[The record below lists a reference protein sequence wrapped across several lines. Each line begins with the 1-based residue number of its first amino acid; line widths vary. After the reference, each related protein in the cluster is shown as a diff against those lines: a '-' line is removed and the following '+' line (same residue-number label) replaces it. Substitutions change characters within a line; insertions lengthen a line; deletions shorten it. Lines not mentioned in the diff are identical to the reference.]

1 MGLQGQG
8 GNLLGIRIRFLSTR
22 HLFTLVVLLSVLASC
37 SRGPT
42 EDSVR
47 VERKA
52 VHLLDEPRHRTVYH
66 EEDFYLL
73 DVQLNPGDE
82 SLEHI
87 HDQSI
92 LLTRLSSS
100 SGPLKGEVSA
110 ITEYASTP
118 FTHSIRNEGDYLL
131 RILALV
137 NSSSGSV
144 QQDDLPTGL
153 NVLPQLEDQW
163 FRSYR
168 LELELEE
175 STPIIRHQNSGFIT
189 QVSPGI
195 IHIEREDGIT
205 EELRRSGDWE
215 WQRGDIAYRLTNV
228 GNGPVSLVI
237 NEARKRK
244 DIRK

>member
-1 MGLQGQG
+1 MGLQRQG
-8 GNLLGIRIRFLSTR
+8 GNLLGIRIRFLR
-22 HLFTLVVLLSVLASC
+22 ARYLFTLAVLLPVLSSCGRGQIEGSVS
-37 SRGPT
+37 
-42 EDSVR
+42 

-110 ITEYASTP
+110 ITEYASST
-118 FTHSIRNEGDYLL
+118 FTHNIRNEGDYLL

-153 NVLPQLEDQW
+153 TVLPQLEDQW

-189 QVSPGI
+189 QVSPGM

-205 EELRRSGDWE
+205 EELRRPGDWE
-215 WQRGDIAYRLTNV
+215 WQRGEIAYRLTNV
-228 GNGPVSLVI
+228 GIEPVSVVI
-237 NEARKRK
+237 NEARKAQK
-244 DIRK
+244 N

>member
-1 MGLQGQG
+1 M
-8 GNLLGIRIRFLSTR
+8 LGTNIRFLR
-22 HLFTLVVLLSVLASC
+22 ARWLVTLAALLPILSSC
-37 SRGPT
+37 GRSQT
-42 EDSVR
+42 EDSSSL
-47 VERKA
+47 ESET

-66 EEDFYLL
+66 EGDLYLL

-87 HDQSI
+87 HDQAI

-100 SGPLKGEVSA
+100 SGPLKGEVSS
-110 ITEYASTP
+110 ITEYASSP
-118 FTHSIRNEGDYLL
+118 FTHSIRNQGDYLL

-137 NSSSGSV
+137 NSSLGSV

-189 QVSPGI
+189 QVSPGM

-215 WQRGDIAYRLTNV
+215 WQRGEIAYRLTNV
-228 GNGPVSLVI
+228 GNGPVSVVI

-244 DIRK
+244 KIRE

>member
-1 MGLQGQG
+1 M
-8 GNLLGIRIRFLSTR
+8 LGTNIRFLR
-22 HLFTLVVLLSVLASC
+22 ARWLVTLAALLPILSSC
-37 SRGPT
+37 GRSQT
-42 EDSVR
+42 EDSSSL
-47 VERKA
+47 ESET
-52 VHLLDEPRHRTVYH
+52 VHLLDEPRHRTFYH
-66 EEDFYLL
+66 EGDLYLL

-87 HDQSI
+87 HDQAI

-100 SGPLKGEVSA
+100 SGPLKGEVSS
-110 ITEYASTP
+110 ITEYASSP
-118 FTHSIRNEGDYLL
+118 FTHSIRNQGDYLL

-137 NSSSGSV
+137 NSSLGSV

-153 NVLPQLEDQW
+153 NVLPQLEDQC

-168 LELELEE
+168 LELEPEE
-175 STPIIRHQNSGFIT
+175 STPTIRHQNSGFIT

-215 WQRGDIAYRLTNV
+215 WQRGEIAYRLTNV
-228 GNGPVSLVI
+228 GNDPVSVVI
-237 NEARKRK
+237 NEARKH
-244 DIRK
+244 

>member
-1 MGLQGQG
+1 M
-8 GNLLGIRIRFLSTR
+8 
-22 HLFTLVVLLSVLASC
+22 
-37 SRGPT
+37 
-42 EDSVR
+42 
-47 VERKA
+47 
-52 VHLLDEPRHRTVYH
+52 
-66 EEDFYLL
+66 

-87 HDQSI
+87 HDQAI

-100 SGPLKGEVSA
+100 SGPLKGEVSS
-110 ITEYASTP
+110 ITEYASSP
-118 FTHSIRNEGDYLL
+118 FTHSIRNQGDYLL

-137 NSSSGSV
+137 NSSLGSV

-153 NVLPQLEDQW
+153 NVPPQLEDQW

-168 LELELEE
+168 LELEPEE
-175 STPIIRHQNSGFIT
+175 STPTIRHQNSGFIT

-215 WQRGDIAYRLTNV
+215 WQRGEIAYRLTNV
-228 GNGPVSLVI
+228 GNDPVSVVI
-237 NEARKRK
+237 NEARKR
-244 DIRK
+244 

>member
-1 MGLQGQG
+1 LVTLAA
-8 GNLLGIRIRFLSTR
+8 LLPILSSCGRSQTEGS
-22 HLFTLVVLLSVLASC
+22 LSLENE
-37 SRGPT
+37 T
-42 EDSVR
+42 
-47 VERKA
+47 

-87 HDQSI
+87 HDQAI

-100 SGPLKGEVSA
+100 SGPLKGEVSS
-110 ITEYASTP
+110 ITEYASSP
-118 FTHSIRNEGDYLL
+118 FTHSIRNQGDYLL

-137 NSSSGSV
+137 NSSLGSV

-168 LELELEE
+168 LELEPEE
-175 STPIIRHQNSGFIT
+175 STPTIRHQNSGFIT

-215 WQRGDIAYRLTNV
+215 WQRGEIAYRLTNV
-228 GNGPVSLVI
+228 GNDPVSVVI

-244 DIRK
+244 KN

>member
-1 MGLQGQG
+1 MLD
-8 GNLLGIRIRFLSTR
+8 IRIRFLR
-22 HLFTLVVLLSVLASC
+22 ARWLVALAALSPILSSC
-37 SRGPT
+37 GRSQT
-42 EDSVR
+42 EGSLSL
-47 VERKA
+47 ENEA

-82 SLEHI
+82 SLEHV
-87 HDQSI
+87 HDQAI

-110 ITEYASTP
+110 VTEYASSL
-118 FTHSIRNEGDYLL
+118 FTHSIRNDGDYLL

-189 QVSPGI
+189 QVSPGM
-195 IHIEREDGIT
+195 IHIEHEDGIT

-215 WQRGDIAYRLTNV
+215 WQRGEIAYRLTNV
-228 GNGPVSLVI
+228 GNGPVSVVI

-244 DIRK
+244 KN